1 MFLKVINEKSQLKVL
16 ILAIVTLPMSSC
28 TVMPGRGTYIDQ
40 KQLSTLKE
48 NESTGVEVIELLGK
62 PDYIKPGVDDKGQIF
77 VYDYM
82 KMKMGTLGMNE
93 GGKRQTVSLFIDDE
107 DVLRKITVSDKPL
120 QISTHKNWIEQ
131 EKLSALKEDG
141 TTRAEV
147 LELLG
152 KPDAISPGAGGRGEI
167 FTYDC
172 LKLKWTLSD
181 TLMFVA
187 IGPVLYQEHR
197 GEQQTVN
204 LFIDDTGILKKI
216 TVNERP
222 YKIKSGILAK

>member
-1 MFLKVINEKSQLKVL
+1 MFLKMINGKCRLKVL
-16 ILAIVTLPMSSC
+16 IFAIVMVPMSGC
-28 TVMPGRGTYIDQ
+28 TVMPGRGTYIEQ
-40 KQLSTLKE
+40 ERLSSLKE
-48 NESTGVEVIELLGK
+48 NETTGVEVIELLGK
-62 PDYIKPGVDDKGQIF
+62 PSRINPGIGDRGQIF

-82 KMKMGTLGMNE
+82 KTKAGMAWMNE
-93 GGKRQTVSLFIDDE
+93 GGKRQIVSLFIDDK

-120 QISTHKNWIEQ
+120 QFSTYKNWIEP

-147 LELLG
+147 IELLG

-172 LKLKWTLSD
+172 RKPERRLSD

-197 GEQQTVN
+197 GEDQTVN